1 MSENLSEVLFA
12 EKYNVQETSTLIAN
26 SGSKKN
32 QKLHNVTMDGEEQ
45 AGWYR
50 LIKVMQWAWQGI
62 DLIDCY
68 EILAKVSASSNLRS
82 DDGLLDTVVGFRS
95 GNWNYEWSKQG
106 MLYQKQGNEF
116 ADAGDKEK
124 AQHAYYTASQ
134 YYSVA
139 SYPHLKGDESSI
151 QAQTL
156 AFSNYRKAFEFD
168 EHALLREIKV
178 PFKGKDIICYLH
190 LPNDDDIHP
199 VVIISGSVDALQ
211 CDLFQIFN
219 NQLKPAGI
227 AMLTVDMPGV
237 GFSSAVKLEQDTSE
251 LHKVV
256 LQHMKKV
263 PWVDHDRVS
272 LMGMRLGGN
281 VANRLAFL
289 EPKAVKAVVSI
300 GAAVASVF
308 DKFDNFSKLPP
319 MTLDCF
325 ASRMQMKC
333 SDADLLYQYCVP
345 FSLVKQGL
353 LGRNRIRIPLL
364 SIGHSEDIMCN
375 EQDLKLIAASSYEGE
390 AHIIDKPPIF
400 DSYLK
405 SLQYSAEWLTKHLEE

>member
-12 EKYNVQETSTLIAN
+12 EKYNVQETSTLIKN
-26 SGSKKN
+26 SGSKRN

-50 LIKVMQWAWQGI
+50 LIKVVQWAWQGI

-68 EILAKVSASSNLRS
+68 EILAKISASPNPRS
-82 DDGLLDTVVGFRS
+82 DNELLDTVIGFRS
-95 GNWNYEWSKQG
+95 GNWGYEWSKKG

-116 ADAGDKEK
+116 AEAGDKEQ
-124 AQHAYYTASQ
+124 AQLAYYTASQ
-134 YYSVA
+134 YYSIA
-139 SYPHLKGDESSI
+139 SYPHLKGDENSI

-156 AFSNYRKAFEFD
+156 AFSNYRHAFEYD
-168 EHALLREIKV
+168 QNALLKEIQV
-178 PFKGKDIICYLH
+178 PFKGKNITCYLH

-199 VVIISGSVDALQ
+199 VVIVSGGVDALQ

-227 AMLTVDMPGV
+227 AMLTVDIPGV
-237 GFSSAVKLEQDTSE
+237 GFSSGIKLEQNTSE
-251 LHKVV
+251 LHQVV
-256 LQHMKKV
+256 LHHMKEV
-263 PWVDHDRVS
+263 PWVDQDRVS
-272 LMGMRLGGN
+272 LMGMRMGGN

-289 EPKAVKAVVSI
+289 EPKLVKAVVSV

-308 DKFDNFSKLPP
+308 DSYDDFSKLPP

-325 ASRMQMKC
+325 ASRMQMTC
-333 SDADLLYQYCVP
+333 SNADFLYQYCVP

-353 LGRNRIRIPLL
+353 LGRHRIKIPLL

-375 EQDLKLIAASSYEGE
+375 QQDLKLIASASYEGE
-390 AHIIDKPPIF
+390 CHILDKPPIF
-400 DSYLK
+400 ESYLK